1 MLKFYYAQ
9 KKMWQLLI
17 NIVFIIQIL
26 LFIVIF
32 LVTLH
37 WFLDLIN
44 LQFLG
49 FVDSLSNFVS
59 GLVKIFY
66 KRMIEIGGVK
76 IDGSILLF
84 DIVAL
89 LIIYGGAQL
98 HGFFEK
104 QITKIDIIID
114 KVARDQEELFNK
126 QLQEDY
132 EKQQLKNSNFAMLIS
147 YNLKNVLGNAFWSEQ
162 STDLQDSK
170 EKEVDKQIYYALSK
184 LPGCKVAKSGAQ
196 FLLLCPQFERVDD
209 VLNYVLSLLGKIDE
223 FVLKSQMTL
232 TTYVAIEPYDNKADI
247 KKVFTTLNKLISLKM
262 PGEIVCL
269 GSFQLRYEFLK
280 TRKFTTVLKGT
291 YSIDESDKVWS
302 LIKKN

>member
-9 KKMWQLLI
+9 RKMWQLLI

-26 LFIVIF
+26 LFAVIF

-44 LQFLG
+44 QQFLQF
-49 FVDSLSNFVS
+49 VEPLSKFVS
-59 GLVKIFY
+59 GLVKLFY

-76 IDGSILLF
+76 LDGSILLF
-84 DIVAL
+84 DIIAIL
-89 LIIYGGAQL
+89 LIIGGAQL
-98 HGFFEK
+98 RDFFDK

-132 EKQQLKNSNFAMLIS
+132 EKQQLKNSNIGILITYS
-147 YNLKNVLGNAFWSEQ
+147 LKNVLGNAFWSEQ
-162 STDLQDSK
+162 SSGLMANK

-184 LPGCKVAKSGAQ
+184 LQGCKVAKSGSQ
-196 FLLLCPQFERVDD
+196 FLLLCDNFE
-209 VLNYVLSLLGKIDE
+209 KIDFILDYLKKLLAQIDE
-223 FVLKSQMTL
+223 YVLKSQMTL
-232 TTYVAIEPYDNKADI
+232 TTYIALEPYDNKTSM
-247 KKVFTTLNKLISLKM
+247 KKVFTILNKLLSLKM
-262 PGEIVCL
+262 PDEIICL

-280 TRKFTTVLKGT
+280 DRNYIPVLKGT
-291 YSIDESDKVWS
+291 YSIDESDKVWA
-302 LIKKN
+302 LVKKN